1 MRRVLIIALA
11 GAAIAAANP
20 ASAATVV
27 SSPAPTSGQNCS
39 AFAFSASYS
48 ECAGGFTGNLIK
60 GTLQPP
66 GLAAIQAL
74 GYPLSGTGAY
84 LATQSFTKTATDTT
98 INFGTTLLGPTII
111 GIHYGGGA
119 NPDIAGTEATSFFLF
134 DFGTPTSSITV
145 SSRTGTAPNFGLS
158 NAALFET
165 GAVPEPATWAM
176 MIIGLGAMGFASRRK
191 RHTLALNSPT

>member
-39 AFAFSASYS
+39 AFAFSATYS
-48 ECAGGFTGNLIK
+48 ECAGGFTGNLIQ

-84 LATQSFTKTATDTT
+84 LATQTFTSTQTT
-98 INFGTTLLGPTII
+98 INFGTTLFGPTIL
-111 GIHYGGGA
+111 GIHYGAAG
-119 NPDIAGTEATSFFLF
+119 NPRSVGTEATSFFLF
-134 DFGTPTSSITV
+134 DFTTPTSSITV
-145 SSRTGTAPNFGLS
+145 DSRTGTSPNFGLS

-176 MIIGLGAMGFASRRK
+176 MLVGFAGMGFAVRRSRRPS
-191 RHTLALNSPT
+191 TALMQLA